1 MTRYFNL
8 ILDVNGL
15 PKLARFSMKSLNT
28 AEYRDKART
37 MKEIAEA
44 MKTSNESLQT
54 AVQALD
60 LAVEKKYFTSEDAQ
74 RHFKAELEMRIKLEI
89 LPREL

>member
-1 MTRYFNL
+1 
-8 ILDVNGL
+8 
-15 PKLARFSMKSLNT
+15 
-28 AEYRDKART
+28 
-37 MKEIAEA
+37 

-60 LAVEKKYFTSEDAQ
+60 LAVEKKYFTREDAQ